1 MNRKV
6 LRFSAALICAFLAM
20 QAVSY
25 ASPAEDAVK
34 KSQQMFLYA
43 GPDMKARVLM
53 RLVSK
58 DGNVRIRELTMLRKN
73 SGAAGEQRYYMFFH
87 KPADVRGMTFM
98 VWKYAGKDDDRWLFI
113 PAVNMVRRIAASD
126 RRSSFVGSD
135 FSYED
140 VSGRDIGD
148 DSHELVREER
158 LSDRD
163 CLLVKSA
170 PIDSSGSGFSH
181 RLSWIDKERW
191 LPLKEEYYGDD
202 NGLKRVFTADEVK
215 EVSGHW
221 TVMKRTMRNLE
232 TGHSTEVVFE
242 KIEYSLGLVDGLFTE
257 RALKNPPKK
266 LVE

>member
-1 MNRKV
+1 MYKKL
-6 LRFSAALICAFLAM
+6 LRLSAALICAFLAL

-25 ASPAEDAVK
+25 ASTAGDAVK
-34 KSQQMFLYA
+34 KSQQAFLYA

-53 RLVSK
+53 RLISK
-58 DGNVRIRELTMLRKN
+58 DGVVRIRELTMLRKN
-73 SGAAGEQRYYMFFH
+73 TGAAGEQRYYMFFH

-148 DSHELVREER
+148 DSHELVREETV
-158 LSDRD
+158 SGRD
-163 CLLVKSA
+163 CLVVKSV
-170 PIDSSGSGFSH
+170 PIDSSGGGFSH

-191 LPLKEEYYGDD
+191 LPLKEEYYGAD
-202 NGLKRVFTADEVK
+202 GAVKRAFTADEVK
-215 EVSGHW
+215 DVSGHW

-242 KIEYSLGLVDGLFTE
+242 KIEYSLGLEDSLFTE

-266 LVE
+266 LIE

>member
-1 MNRKV
+1 MTKTV
-6 LRFSAALICAFLAM
+6 LRFSFALICAFLAM
-20 QAVSY
+20 QSASY
-25 ASPAEDAVK
+25 AATAADEVR
-34 KSQQMFLYA
+34 KSQQAFLYA
-43 GPDMKARVLM
+43 GPDMRARVFM

-58 DGNVRIRELTMLRKN
+58 DGGERLRELTMMRKN
-73 SGAAGEQRYYMFFH
+73 AGAGGEQKYYIYFH

-98 VWKYAGKDDDRWLFI
+98 VWKYPGKDDDRWLFI
-113 PAVNMVRRIAASD
+113 PAVSMVRRIAASD

-140 VSGRDIGD
+140 VSGRDVGD

-163 CLLVKSA
+163 CLVVKSV
-170 PIDSSGSGFSH
+170 PIDPSGSGFTSK
-181 RLSWIDKERW
+181 LSWIDKERS
-191 LPLKEEYYGDD
+191 LPLREEYYGAGDA
-202 NGLKRVFTADEVK
+202 LKKVFTADEVK

-221 TVMKRTMRNLE
+221 TVMKRTMKNIE

-242 KIEYSLGLVDGLFTE
+242 KMEYGVGLDDGLFTE

-266 LVE
+266 LIE